1 MVEPVISSRFGK
13 RPILEVPAM
22 QVSGHTSL
30 EVPSIQSPVMNT
42 TSNIVPVPVPV
53 ASPTQIHLYNPPYVA
68 GVIPQ
73 VQIPYPG
80 LDVKQQS
87 APVGPFY
94 SPQGRE
100 FYYGPNGEIIFPPPV
115 NRPNNLFPG
124 VASSY
129 TGYAP
134 MPPPAPFRIPYPN
147 YGMMTPGFNITCEL
161 EYGRVMNIN
170 VRDSDG
176 EFRGIP
182 EFLRSELLRTYGSF
196 PYTEV
201 RIKLEGGEF
210 HIYATHEN
218 RPKHR
223 RHRRHRDSDS
233 DSDSDRNGPY
243 PEWSSD
249 VDSYTSGVRPRNPG
263 DRPRGVVHERGWNRF
278 R

>member
-22 QVSGHTSL
+22 QVSGHSSL
-30 EVPSIQSPVMNT
+30 EVPSLQSPVMNSS
-42 TSNIVPVPVPV
+42 SNIVAVPA
-53 ASPTQIHLYNPPYVA
+53 ASPTLMPGVYNHPYVTT
-68 GVIPQ
+68 ILPQ
-73 VQIPYPG
+73 GPQAYPG
-80 LDVKQQS
+80 FEGKYPS
-87 APVGPFY
+87 APAGPFY

-115 NRPNNLFPG
+115 HRPSNVFPG
-124 VASSY
+124 VASAY
-129 TGYAP
+129 TGYAN
-134 MPPPAPFRIPYPN
+134 MPPPVPFTIPYPN

-161 EYGRVMNIN
+161 EYGRVVNIN

-182 EFLRSELLRTYGSF
+182 EFLRTELMRTYGSF

-210 HIYATHEN
+210 HIYATHDN
-218 RPKHR
+218 RRNHGR
-223 RHRRHRDSDS
+223 RRHRDSDS
-233 DSDSDRNGPY
+233 DSDSDRYGPY
-243 PEWSSD
+243 PDWKTD
-249 VDSYTSGVRPRNPG
+249 VESYTSGVRPRNPE
-263 DRPRGVVHERGWNRF
+263 DKPRGIIRERGWNRF